1 MYFSRTIPRL
11 LSYVFYEDDPEHYT
25 SGGAQVFIYGDKGF
39 MFGIFG
45 KGFFKAFPA
54 DAVKFMTA
62 NGLSSL
68 EGYMS
73 PSNARSV
80 RMSFRTHPE
89 ISVHL
94 GEPTHV
100 DGHKVIWV
108 TVNKISKGDESSVTS
123 FM

>member
-11 LSYVFYEDDPEHYT
+11 VSYVFYEDDPEHYT
-25 SGGAQVFIYGDKGF
+25 SGGAQVFIYGDRGF

-62 NGLSSL
+62 NGLQSL

-80 RMSFRTHPE
+80 RMSFRTHPTLVVR
-89 ISVHL
+89 IDP
-94 GEPTHV
+94 PTFV
-100 DGHKVIWV
+100 DGHKVQWV
-108 TVNKISKGDESSVTS
+108 SVTKNS
-123 FM
+123 EVAQ

>member
-11 LSYVFYEDDPEHYT
+11 VSYVFYEDDPEHYT
-25 SGGAQVFIYGDKGF
+25 SGGAQVFVFGDKGF
-39 MFGIFG
+39 MFGVFG
-45 KGFFKAFPA
+45 KGFFKAFPTTMI
-54 DAVKFMTA
+54 KFMSD
-62 NGLSSL
+62 NGLNSL

-73 PSNARSV
+73 PSNARSA
-80 RMSFRTHPE
+80 RMVCRTIPE
-89 ISVHL
+89 VSVHL
-94 GEPTHV
+94 SEPTYV